1 MGTELTKD
9 MLNSLIEIGSS
20 LSISLL
26 MALAILIIGRQLV
39 KLILRLIT
47 VALEK
52 SNVEDTVRIFV
63 TNLLNTLLMILVFI
77 AAINQLGIETTS
89 IIAVLGA
96 AGLAIGLAL
105 QGSLANFAAGI
116 LIVIYRPYKVADYIE
131 AGNYAGTVKDIQIFS
146 TVLKTPDN
154 KIVVVPNGSIMNGS
168 IVNYSDQDTRRIDLI
183 VSCGYED
190 DIDKVFQ
197 NASKVVAVHSED
209 EAILNVNK
217 KLIKKGD
224 VHTHP
229 VWRSVECAMSSTRR
243 IVRIAEKYKKKA
255 HILHVTTKEEIDFLS
270 QHKGNITFEIT
281 PQHLT
286 LYSPDCYDKLGTYA
300 QMNPPLRDK
309 SHYDRLWYGVKN
321 NFNDTIGSDHA
332 PHLKVNKEKEYPN
345 SPSGMPGVQ
354 TLMPVM
360 LNHVND
366 GKLSLNQLINLV
378 CENPV
383 KIFGIK
389 NKGFIKEGYDAD
401 FTIVDMNKTIE
412 IKNANIESKCGWSP
426 FDGYKF
432 KGSPI
437 ATIINGKIKMKDG
450 KIIGE
455 PDGKPMKFK

>member
-105 QGSLANFAAGI
+105 QGSLSNFAAGI
-116 LIVIYRPYKVADYIE
+116 LIVIYRPYKVGDYIE

-190 DIDKVFQ
+190 DIDKVRSVLEDILKKEKRVLKDPKPQ
-197 NASKVVAVHSED
+197 IAVTELADSS
-209 EAILNVNK
+209 VNFISRPWVKRTDYLPVYYSLLEEVK
-217 KLIKKGD
+217 KRFDKEGISIPYPQSD
-224 VHTHP
+224 VHIHN
-229 VWRSVECAMSSTRR
+229 
-243 IVRIAEKYKKKA
+243 
-255 HILHVTTKEEIDFLS
+255 HKE
-270 QHKGNITFEIT
+270 
-281 PQHLT
+281 
-286 LYSPDCYDKLGTYA
+286 
-300 QMNPPLRDK
+300 
-309 SHYDRLWYGVKN
+309 
-321 NFNDTIGSDHA
+321 
-332 PHLKVNKEKEYPN
+332 
-345 SPSGMPGVQ
+345 
-354 TLMPVM
+354 
-360 LNHVND
+360 
-366 GKLSLNQLINLV
+366 
-378 CENPV
+378 
-383 KIFGIK
+383 
-389 NKGFIKEGYDAD
+389 
-401 FTIVDMNKTIE
+401 
-412 IKNANIESKCGWSP
+412 
-426 FDGYKF
+426 
-432 KGSPI
+432 
-437 ATIINGKIKMKDG
+437 
-450 KIIGE
+450 
-455 PDGKPMKFK
+455 